1 MATSPNGT
9 PMRKNARANRERILA
24 AAEAVFG
31 ASGELGSTEDVAGR
45 AGVGIATVFRHFPTK
60 DALIEATLVRQFD
73 RLDEQATRLAG
84 EPNPGRAVRE
94 LIVTLIETSSTKL
107 TLISL
112 VGENGQ
118 LPPAVQEATR
128 RVQAAIGGVL
138 AQRAG
143 RGRSRRGCHGR
154 GILRPRPGG
163 RSGRRDHARGA
174 GDAGPRDRDHL
185 PRACSGPVSGAVT
198 ATVGLQPAFPRERLV
213 HAFTRPPRSAR
224 TAAVL

>member
-1 MATSPNGT
+1 MATSPNGM
-9 PMRKNARANRERILA
+9 PMRKNARVNRERILA
-24 AAEAVFG
+24 AAETVFG

-60 DALIEATLVRQFD
+60 DALIEATLIRQFD

-84 EPNPGRAVRE
+84 EPDPGRAVRE

-128 RVQAAIGGVL
+128 GVQAAIGGVL
-138 AQRAG
+138 ARAKDAG
-143 RGRSRRGCHGR
+143 VV
-154 GILRPRPGG
+154 
-163 RSGRRDHARGA
+163 A
-174 GDAGPRDRDHL
+174 GDVTVEEFFVLVRGVGQAAATMPAAPVTLDRVIEIIC
-185 PRACSGPVSGAVT
+185 R
-198 ATVGLQPAFPRERLV
+198 GLAPAR
-213 HAFTRPPRSAR
+213 
-224 TAAVL
+224 